1 MGIFPRKG
9 RSEWVD
15 VGGEVY
21 LEGESVELPVKD
33 RYLERVE
40 AGRKVG
46 VEGMMSSCRDRNG
59 CGILCVCVCVCV

>member
-33 RYLERVE
+33 RYLERAE

-46 VEGMMSSCRDRNG
+46 VEGMM
-59 CGILCVCVCVCV
+59 